1 MSRQV
6 VTNSWLCE
14 EATTGLQIMV
24 REVTT
29 LIQVTEH
36 GLSGAPKEHACRKEL
51 FTDGMQPAMWFEPG
65 PASKMFRVFA
75 RNEHTVIVIKE
86 VGPTEV
92 SYFDRRMM
100 VEDCREALKT
110 NVMRTDEES
119 QIVRAKA
126 AEACRRLGYQTPEDV
141 VENNRY

>member
-24 REVTT
+24 REVSTFIARNT
-29 LIQVTEH
+29 VYGPSYEQF
-36 GLSGAPKEHACRKEL
+36 SSKEL
-51 FTDGMQPAMWFEPG
+51 ITDGMQPAMWFEPG

-86 VGPTEV
+86 VGPAEI
-92 SYFDRRMM
+92 SHFDRRMM